1 MDIKSAIGIVAG
13 VGALIFTTWLA
24 DNALA
29 KSDTH
34 PTIAA
39 TPEPPERSYFGVGL
53 SVLNEIARQVGS
65 RDYCTIDKDGRLWY
79 TYASNRGHQFS
90 HAQMRLDEN
99 LRLYNFNN
107 PNGSFPYPGQRY
119 SHENDFLKRVNETIQ
134 FTK

>member
-1 MDIKSAIGIVAG
+1 MDFKNVLKAVVG
-13 VGALIFTTWLA
+13 VGLIAAATWLA
-24 DNALA
+24 DNNLS
-29 KSDTH
+29 KR
-34 PTIAA
+34 AA
-39 TPEPPERSYFGVGL
+39 STSSAIPEPPEPTFFGVGL
-53 SVLNEIARQVGS
+53 SILNEIARQVGS

-99 LRLYNFNN
+99 LKLYNFNN